1 MAKLKSNI
9 DPEPLVISRLK
20 VVAALKTCG
29 NEAAVNNLD
38 YSKAIDLYAYDTNRG
53 YTEWEDQLLVNY
65 TKAFHLKNTPQKEVV
80 LLPLD
85 NCIVK
90 DAHLITGGIT
100 DCAFLTNDEL
110 LFVEFK
116 TNATSTS
123 KRALKGN
130 SQKARKQLWH
140 TYESIL
146 KPKFAAQGIDL
157 DNEVEVEF
165 YIVFDSAL
173 NVTAARASF
182 MDQMTNFHNAHN
194 HLLFFANERELE

>member
-1 MAKLKSNI
+1 MAKLKSNT

-38 YSKAIDLYAYDTNRG
+38 YSKAIDLYAYDTNHG
-53 YTEWEDQLLVNY
+53 YTEWEDQLPVNY
-65 TKAFHLKNTPQKEVV
+65 TKAFHLMNTPQKEVV

-100 DCAFLTNDEL
+100 DCAFMTNDDL

-130 SQKARKQLWH
+130 SRKACKQLWH

-157 DNEVEVEF
+157 GNEVEVEF

-182 MDQMTNFHNAHN
+182 MNQMTNFQNVHN
-194 HLLFFANERELE
+194 HLLFFANEREVE